1 MAEMRPYTEFHIIL
15 EAIEGMENR
24 CDVMS
29 PTALNNTTCSSIQLP
44 LEFISEILGSSC
56 EQGVI
61 VIQF

>member
-15 EAIEGMENR
+15 EATEGKENR
-24 CDVMS
+24 CDVKS
-29 PTALNNTTCSSIQLP
+29 PTASNNMTCSGIQRP